1 MRKLVVI
8 ATFFL
13 SIALHSQDYIVKD
26 TLKHENLVFNYE
38 HLSFGKTSFS
48 KFFKVIICHDKDFE
62 MIKKKIISCKNT
74 EKSEF
79 TEFYLLAIPDL
90 SKNQIVLILNQL
102 LNKID
107 NYRME
112 QNLET
117 ALIKCKLDIKRNQF
131 TYQLDQPKQAVS
143 SFKNFV
149 ILYQTSMNCSA
160 ILY

>member
-1 MRKLVVI
+1 MLTCYHLYSKD
-8 ATFFL
+8 F
-13 SIALHSQDYIVKD
+13 IVKD
-26 TLKHENLVFNYE
+26 TLVNNRLTLNYE

-62 MIKKKIISCKNT
+62 VIKKKIISCKNT

-79 TEFYLLAIPDL
+79 TEFYLLATPDL
-90 SKNQIVLILNQL
+90 SKSQIDLILNQL

-107 NYRME
+107 ISRME

-117 ALIKCKLDIKRNQF
+117 SMIKCKLDIKSNQF
-131 TYQLDQPKQAVS
+131 TYQLDQPKQDVS

-149 ILYQTSMNCSA
+149 ILNQTSMNCSA